1 LRRITTAEKHIDGM
15 SCDRIPEKM
24 LKILTK
30 KMFGKTSEMTEG
42 FCCVIFITYLSRPDN
57 T

>member
-1 LRRITTAEKHIDGM
+1 M
-15 SCDRIPEKM
+15 SSDRIPEKI

-30 KMFGKTSEMTEG
+30 LKNIFGKTSEMAEELC
-42 FCCVIFITYLSRPDN
+42 FVIFITYLSRPDN